1 VKHLI
6 LISCLIS
13 LPLLALRAQ
22 DAEALIREAYRLE
35 RAMNEKAALAKYTEA
50 LRLQP
55 LNAHALSKCS
65 ELCSR
70 IGKREP
76 TAGSRNDYYEAA
88 KTYAALALK
97 VNPLDAEANT
107 SMAIALGR
115 ISMEKSGKEKV
126 KAARNIRKHVDQ
138 ALRSDPRNYKAW
150 HVLARWHYEIS
161 NLNFIERAAVK
172 VFFGGIPKGSI
183 TESIQAF
190 EKARAF
196 SSGFLLN
203 ELELARA
210 YHKNKQHTLA
220 METLRK
226 LLLQPD
232 GTEDDAS
239 IKAEARTLLKDWE

>member
-1 VKHLI
+1 MKRFI
-6 LISCLIS
+6 LFSCLLS

-22 DAEALIREAYRLE
+22 DAEALIGEAYRLE
-35 RAMNEKAALAKYTEA
+35 RAMNEKAALAKYIEA

-55 LNAHALSKCS
+55 LNAHTLSKCS

-76 TAGSRNDYYEAA
+76 TASSRNDYYEAA

-126 KAARNIRKHVDQ
+126 NAARDIRKYVDQ

-150 HVLARWHYEIS
+150 HVLGRWHYELS
-161 NLNFIERAAVK
+161 SLNFIERAAVK
-172 VFFGGIPKGSI
+172 VFFGGLPKSSFADAI
-183 TESIQAF
+183 TAF
-190 EKARAF
+190 EKAKQI
-196 SSGFLLN
+196 SPGFVMN
-203 ELELARA
+203 YYELARA
-210 YHKNKQHTLA
+210 YKKNGQSQKAIAAINTML
-220 METLRK
+220 K
-226 LLLQPD
+226 LPD
-232 GTEDDAS
+232 TTEDDAPT
-239 IKAEARTLLKDWE
+239 KKLARKLLESLQ